1 MSAVRGLYNM
11 QTAGPSVLG
20 EHGHAEQHAANRMA
34 EEVRYTIPTERPG
47 YRKEL
52 AALQGNEEN
61 DVPTWVNASA
71 TGRVKLAVP
80 TREKQYLIN
89 KQEIRDAQPREQRG
103 SGVVRTDP
111 ITDVEVGYFQRQKDL
126 AEYAKRDQYIDMFY
140 NKQKPGETLEVLK
153 NAPDHVQTRLAQI
166 KSEFEFALRKRLVDE
181 WGVNS
186 PEDLEFRYLLD
197 QGYITGP
204 ELKWEAKY
212 GDEYQHGIFSPY
224 AMFKQRDSD
233 GSGFGVPYSGSAY
246 GQHPGGEKPDW
257 RIAQTGPGGLG
268 SDEAMAKAI
277 YKRPEFGQPRMALGA
292 LNMNT
297 DARLMNSGQ
306 RTA

>member
-20 EHGHAEQHAANRMA
+20 EHGHAQQHAANRMA
-34 EEVRYTIPTERPG
+34 EEVRYTVPTERPG
-47 YRKEL
+47 FRQEL
-52 AALQGNEEN
+52 ANLQGNEEN

-80 TREKQYLIN
+80 TPEKQYLIN
-89 KQEIRDAQPREQRG
+89 KQAIRDAQPINTTNVQ
-103 SGVVRTDP
+103 RTDP

-224 AMFKQRDSD
+224 AMFKTR
-233 GSGFGVPYSGSAY
+233 GEAGTGFGVPYAGSSL
-246 GQHPGGEKPDW
+246 GQHPSVARSWDIPD
-257 RIAQTGPGGLG
+257 TGPASAG
-268 SDEAMAKAI
+268 SDAQLASSI
-277 YKRPEFGQPRMALGA
+277 YQKPGDAAGFNADSRAAGTQLSSNNRRRL
-292 LNMNT
+292 LNM
-297 DARLMNSGQ
+297 R
-306 RTA
+306 